1 MKRFLIATAAVAA
14 LATPALASSQ
24 LALDDGVSPGTYTT
38 SELAQIHFADSH
50 GNRDGN
56 RQILRSVSDGTTSP
70 ALIVV
75 TYTPDKMLKGD
86 LF

>member
-24 LALDDGVSPGTYTT
+24 LALSDGVSNGTYTT

-56 RQILRSVSDGTTSP
+56 RQILRGVSDGTVSP
-70 ALIVV
+70 ALVV
-75 TYTPDKMLKGD
+75 VSYAHDKMIKGD